1 MTSVEAPLL
10 GPDAARR
17 RRADRPV
24 ASGARPSLSFSAGS
38 PSRRSTRSS
47 SLCSQPSRRTR
58 TSWATHQALR
68 PTGRSRTSATSGAR
82 RTSVPTSFHSL
93 IVVTASVLLIGAVSC
108 LAGYAFAH
116 MRFPLRRVGLLAMIG
131 LMLVPGAVLMV
142 PLFRVIFQLGLLNQY
157 QGLILLYTA
166 VSLPFNIYLMTSYFE
181 KVPPQLLQAARID
194 GASEL
199 ATFRTVALPLAR
211 AGLLTLFTLNFLG
224 LWNELLFS
232 LLILN
237 DESKRTLMTG
247 LALLDGQYTTATPT
261 LAAGLLITLDP
272 TAARLRVLPAEPRR
286 GHYRRRGQVGG
297 RRVIVTSMRSRIGC
311 S

>member
-1 MTSVEAPLL
+1 MTTVETPTVQSGRRSKAQG
-10 GPDAARR
+10 GPTRGFWSTPIIIILCGLAFTAIYPFVFVVFTAFKKNQDFVG
-17 RRADRPV
+17 D
-24 ASGARPSLSFSAGS
+24 ASGPPPDWTFENIRYVWNEAHIGS
-38 PSRRSTRSS
+38 Y
-47 SLCSQPSRRTR
+47 
-58 TSWATHQALR
+58 
-68 PTGRSRTSATSGAR
+68 
-82 RTSVPTSFHSL
+82 VVHSL

-116 MRFPLRRVGLLAMIG
+116 LRFPLRRVGLLAMIG

-142 PLFRVIFQLGLLNQY
+142 PLFRVIFQLGLLNEY
-157 QGLILLYTA
+157 QGLILLYTT

-211 AGLLTLFTLNFLG
+211 PGLMTLFTLNFLG

-261 LAAGLLITLDP
+261 LAAGLLITLIP
-272 TAARLRVLPAEPRR
+272 PLLVFAFFQRSLVEGITAGAVK
-286 GHYRRRGQVGG
+286 
-297 RRVIVTSMRSRIGC
+297 
-311 S
+311 